1 VVSFTIG
8 RAQADDSIKERA
20 INTFEPGDTITLE
33 SLDIQFP
40 IEDAYEGTSLTY
52 EP

>member
-1 VVSFTIG
+1 MWT
-8 RAQADDSIKERA
+8 
-20 INTFEPGDTITLE
+20 INTFERGETVILE
-33 SLDIQFP
+33 SFSIHFP